1 MRTSWRFLALLL
13 IATLTTSTL
22 VAQSKIVHRWVLT
35 GIAMPQLKKVL
46 VIAVLENYLVRQEFE
61 DEMERLLAKSRV
73 EGIKSHMVLP
83 PPE

>member
-22 VAQSKIVHRWVLT
+22 VAQPKIVHRWVLT
-35 GIAMPQLKKVL
+35 GIPMPQLKKVL

-61 DEMERLLAKSRV
+61 DE
-73 EGIKSHMVLP
+73 
-83 PPE
+83 